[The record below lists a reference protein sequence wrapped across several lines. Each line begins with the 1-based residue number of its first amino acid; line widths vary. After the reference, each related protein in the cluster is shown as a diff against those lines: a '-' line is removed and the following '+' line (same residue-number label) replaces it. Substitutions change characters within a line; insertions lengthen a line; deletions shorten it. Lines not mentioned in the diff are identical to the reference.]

1 MTTEF
6 DPGPVLSLCR
16 REASALLL
24 VDVQTRLAAAMP
36 AEERE
41 RVLRNGGVLIEAA
54 KALDIPILHTE
65 QYPRGL
71 GGTEPELATALQGA
85 ARRLEKTAF
94 SCCGATGFDAAAC
107 ADGRTQWIL
116 CGMEAHVCVLQTAF
130 ELHARGMAVFVVED
144 GVCSRSA
151 ANRDNALARLRQSGV
166 VVSNTESVLF
176 EWLRDA
182 NHPQFKALSGLIR

>member
-1 MTTEF
+1 MDVDSESIF
-6 DPGPVLSLCR
+6 SLCR
-16 REASALLL
+16 REASALLII
-24 VDVQTRLAAAMP
+24 DAQTRLAAAMP
-36 AEERE
+36 DFERR
-41 RVLRNGGVLIEAA
+41 RVLRSSRILIGAA
-54 KALDIPILHTE
+54 KVLCIPILHTE

-71 GGTEPELATALQGA
+71 GETEPELAASLKGSAQ
-85 ARRLEKTAF
+85 RLEKTAF
-94 SCCGATGFDAAAC
+94 SCCGAEGFDAAAC

-116 CGMEAHVCVLQTAF
+116 CGMEAHVCVLQTAL
-130 ELHARGMAVFVVED
+130 ELRSRGLEVFVVED

-166 VVSNTESVLF
+166 VISNTESVLF